1 MNEQD
6 KDLELINSSKNSIE
20 KIVFKDGTE
29 YFRMP
34 KGNLVRSSKRAY
46 KIRKENLKK

>member
-1 MNEQD
+1 MSEQD
-6 KDLELINSSKNSIE
+6 KDLELINSSKKSIE

-46 KIRKENLKK
+46 QIRKENLKK